1 MILFHVSRSLR
12 LTCSPVCDKPL
23 TPSHPTHASTQ
34 RHTHRSLVSQTHIP
48 QAHRSI
54 STLPRVAGV
63 SQTETQAHTHTE
75 VPRGLDAQPQKHN
88 SLTHTKASHPRRKQA
103 AQGMLVAL
111 LRHAQLKDTQRS
123 TDTDTPRRTHHPR
136 DSPVGRPGPTATHT
150 ETKAQIQT
158 ETKTGGDTQPAAL
171 TQAQACTPGPRQR
184 QIHAQR
190 FRCGH
195 M

>member
-1 MILFHVSRSLR
+1 MSRSLR

-23 TPSHPTHASTQ
+23 TPSHPPHASTHRGTHTDPWSHKHTSH
-34 RHTHRSLVSQTHIP
+34 RHTGAFPHYHAWRESHERK
-48 QAHRSI
+48 HK
-54 STLPRVAGV
+54 
-63 SQTETQAHTHTE
+63 AHTHTA
-75 VPRGLDAQPQKHN
+75 VPRGLDPQPQKHN
-88 SLTHTKASHPRRKQA
+88 SSLTHTKATHQRRKQA
-103 AQGMLVAL
+103 VQGMLAAL

-136 DSPVGRPGPTATHT
+136 DSPVGRPRPTATYT

-158 ETKTGGDTQPAAL
+158 ETKTDSDTQPAARA
-171 TQAQACTPGPRQR
+171 QAQACTPRHRQR

-190 FRCGH
+190 FSCGH